1 MAGGDRSVAHRS
13 VGVTGHVSSLSLIA
27 EACESLCAWIP
38 KVELTF
44 TVTSIN
50 DQVEYMT

>member
-1 MAGGDRSVAHRS
+1 VALEH
-13 VGVTGHVSSLSLIA
+13 VGVTDRVSSVFLIA
-27 EACESLCAWIP
+27 DVYESLCAWIP

-44 TVTSIN
+44 TVTSNN